1 MLDDEVK
8 ALCTPEEWKI
18 IVRKLFKK
26 CIEQNRLLKEGT
38 LKKGFDLFVFSGIKE
53 IFTILDDPQDEIS
66 LMEIENTTSGS
77 KDADDKH
84 TYAYWLKFLL
94 EMLKEEWKNIILLVD
109 STENIQR
116 LRWERWYRAKLDDK
130 NGLLLGA
137 FAGQCVLNVNGVTP
151 WKKQKQQFGYLVQNG
166 TEIEI
171 KYLFD

>member
-1 MLDDEVK
+1 MNIGICHKSV
-8 ALCTPEEWKI
+8 W
-18 IVRKLFKK
+18 RKGDSVFRAT
-26 CIEQNRLLKEGT
+26 EHRL
-38 LKKGFDLFVFSGIKE
+38 SR
-53 IFTILDDPQDEIS
+53 PQ
-66 LMEIENTTSGS
+66 
-77 KDADDKH
+77 
-84 TYAYWLKFLL
+84 KFLL

>member
-1 MLDDEVK
+1 MK
-8 ALCTPEEWKI
+8 KI
-18 IVRKLFKK
+18 LFATSEAVPFIKTGGLADVAGSLPKCFDKKYFDVRVVLPKYM
-26 CIEQNRLLKEGT
+26 C
-38 LKKGFDLFVFSGIKE
+38 
-53 IFTILDDPQDEIS
+53 
-66 LMEIENTTSGS
+66 M
-77 KDADDKH
+77 
-84 TYAYWLKFLL
+84 
-94 EMLKEEWKNIILLVD
+94 KEEWKNIILLVD